1 MILLS
6 ETYLSVEYC
15 INDFEIESLTV
26 FFFCGILE
34 VLIGCKKN
42 YPKVALMKRGMWANY
57 VMSRRKTFLGM
68 NRERTSCLDEVRW
81 GGISAM
87 STFCFL

>member
-34 VLIGCKKN
+34 VLIGC
-42 YPKVALMKRGMWANY
+42 MKRGMWANY